1 MIGATVHRHFDRLL
15 KIWPN
20 ARFIHLIRDG
30 RDVARSCIGMGWS
43 GNVWTGVERW
53 LEAESLW
60 NELKPKISADQYT
73 EVNYEDLIT
82 QPAEVLTEICQFIGL
97 EYDKAMLNYDQDTT
111 YSKPDPKLIQQWRK
125 KLSEEEIRL
134 VESRASDLLVSRGYE
149 LSGLPSLQLTAS
161 MRRNLKLQDWWFK
174 VKFCVER
181 FGLSLFLAEYISRKL
196 NIKAWNK
203 KVKLKTQEITKRY
216 LK

>member
-161 MRRNLKLQDWWFK
+161 MRRNLKLQD
-174 VKFCVER
+174 
-181 FGLSLFLAEYISRKL
+181 
-196 NIKAWNK
+196 
-203 KVKLKTQEITKRY
+203 
-216 LK
+216 